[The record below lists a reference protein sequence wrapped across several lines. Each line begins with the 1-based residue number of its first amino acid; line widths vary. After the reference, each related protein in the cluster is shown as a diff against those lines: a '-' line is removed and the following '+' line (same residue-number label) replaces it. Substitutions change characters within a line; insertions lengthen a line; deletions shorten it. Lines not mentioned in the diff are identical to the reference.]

1 MTGKTEMSST
11 TDLAAWLAAYKSSAS
26 SRRADRRSR
35 KTRPALNRIQ
45 QTALSTPRPRR
56 FVDWFGPRP
65 PHINRVQWLVL
76 SPTQM
81 RVAIAE
87 AEQAELAERA
97 ARRALRK
104 LRQEDA

>member
-1 MTGKTEMSST
+1 MTSVS
-11 TDLAAWLAAYKSSAS
+11 DLSAWLDNYKSTALA
-26 SRRADRRSR
+26 RRADRRSR

-87 AEQAELAERA
+87 AEQAELAEQR
-97 ARRALRK
+97 ARRALQE
-104 LRQEDA
+104 LRQEVADE